1 MPSEHYYK
9 ENRDHSSELIP
20 FSYYKSQI
28 PDYFPNVPLHWHKE
42 FELNYI
48 LSGQGEFIIGDE
60 KLTAEKGDII
70 IISPNVLHAVSPIG
84 TTIQRYDT
92 IVFNLDMLLGIHK
105 DRSCLDFFLPLS
117 EHSLGIATKI
127 STEHNRYQELKDCIL
142 EIFIHAK
149 KNTAVN
155 DIFLKCALLRFFA
168 ILAQNNDLQ
177 PITKKESIPNEL
189 IRPAITYINEHFM
202 EKITIEQ
209 LANTAHMSKSYFM
222 GTFKKQVGMGAIN
235 YINQLRIKSAC
246 ELLRSKNQN
255 VSEIAFSCGFTNLSN
270 FNRQFRRQIGI
281 TPKEYAKL
289 YKKETRRSK

>member
-1 MPSEHYYK
+1 
-9 ENRDHSSELIP
+9 
-20 FSYYKSQI
+20 
-28 PDYFPNVPLHWHKE
+28 
-42 FELNYI
+42 
-48 LSGQGEFIIGDE
+48 
-60 KLTAEKGDII
+60 
-70 IISPNVLHAVSPIG
+70 
-84 TTIQRYDT
+84 
-92 IVFNLDMLLGIHK
+92 
-105 DRSCLDFFLPLS
+105 
-117 EHSLGIATKI
+117 
-127 STEHNRYQELKDCIL
+127 
-142 EIFIHAK
+142 
-149 KNTAVN
+149 
-155 DIFLKCALLRFFA
+155 
-168 ILAQNNDLQ
+168 
-177 PITKKESIPNEL
+177 
-189 IRPAITYINEHFM
+189 M